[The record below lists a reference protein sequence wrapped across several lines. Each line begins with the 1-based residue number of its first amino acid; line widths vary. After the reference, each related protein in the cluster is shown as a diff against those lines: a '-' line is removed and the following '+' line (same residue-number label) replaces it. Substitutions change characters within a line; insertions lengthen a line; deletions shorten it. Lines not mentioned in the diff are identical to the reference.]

1 MEWTQLKATGNL
13 SDLDRICAIM
23 CMLDPG
29 LQIEDY
35 SDIDKD
41 TCYADL
47 IDEEIMKKDR
57 NIVSVSI
64 YLSEDKAIPEYVAFL
79 KERFSS
85 EQLDAEIELC
95 GVEEEEW
102 ATAWKK
108 YYKPLRIGKRLM
120 IVPGWEKYD
129 PKPDDVVVTMDPGL
143 AFGTGTHETT
153 RLCAILLEKYAS
165 PSVSAML
172 DVGTGSGI
180 LAICAAGLGV
190 GKIDCCDIDPVAV
203 RVANENI
210 KTNGIESR
218 ATAFVSDLLR
228 DVKPIEGGYP
238 LITANIVS
246 DIIRRMAPDV
256 GRYLAPD
263 GVLIV
268 SGVIDEREE
277 EIRGV
282 MEDLGYRVIET
293 AHEKGWCAMA
303 LTRA

>member
-1 MEWTQLKATGNL
+1 MEWTQLKVTGTL
-13 SDLDRICAIM
+13 ADRDEIAAVM
-23 CMLDPG
+23 CMLDSG
-29 LQIEDY
+29 LYIEDY
-35 SDIDKD
+35 SDIDLD

-47 IDEEIMKKDR
+47 IDEEIMKRDR
-57 NIVSVSI
+57 SIISVSI
-64 YLSEDKAIPEYVAFL
+64 YVPEDKSAPEYAAFL
-79 KERFSS
+79 RERFTS
-85 EQLDAEIELC
+85 LGIDCRIELC
-95 GVEEEEW
+95 GVSEEEW

-129 PKPDDVVVTMDPGL
+129 PQPDDVVVTMDPGL

-165 PSVSAML
+165 PNVRAML

-180 LAICAAGLGV
+180 LAICGAGLGV
-190 GKIDCCDIDPVAV
+190 SHADCCDIDPVAV

-210 KTNGIESR
+210 AANGIADR
-218 ATAFVSDLLR
+218 ARAFVSDLLA

-238 LITANIVS
+238 LITANIVA

-256 GRYLAPD
+256 GNFLAPH
-263 GVLIV
+263 GTLIV
-268 SGVIDEREE
+268 SGVIDERED
-277 EIRGV
+277 EIREV
-282 MEDLGYRVIET
+282 FEELGYRILET

-303 LTRA
+303 LTR